1 MKRKTTHWDSG
12 AGLVHLHQRRQ
23 RWHSCRPPR
32 AGGITSKIEE
42 VGCWHCRRYI
52 MNPNNWNPGK
62 QPNYPKQ
69 WDIDLKA
76 KKEKAQ

>member
-1 MKRKTTHWDSG
+1 MKRKTTHWDPGSG
-12 AGLVHLHQRRQ
+12 GA
-23 RWHSCRPPR
+23 SCKTKWTTWC
-32 AGGITSKIEE
+32 AAGITSKIEE

-52 MNPNNWNPGK
+52 MNPNNWELGK